1 LDHGAGKQWRSN
13 SIPRSLIMLKERT
26 AITKLVVENFRC
38 NGYEMHRVKSLGDD
52 VVSASMN
59 APDGTSHSVVA
70 RFSGNQVHVVID
82 GRDALFEDITYAPAE
97 RKDAAGAGA
106 IRAPMAGKIIKLATT
121 PGATVAK
128 GDLLVVLEAMKM
140 EHELRAATDG
150 TIDTISIKPGDQVAM
165 RQLLIS
171 VKPA

>member
-1 LDHGAGKQWRSN
+1 MELLKTDSEITPWSFTARDESGEFTGLFVQQGTHIHLNWAGTD
-13 SIPRSLIMLKERT
+13 E
-26 AITKLVVENFRC
+26 V
-38 NGYEMHRVKSLGDD
+38 
-52 VVSASMN
+52 
-59 APDGTSHSVVA
+59 
-70 RFSGNQVHVVID
+70 
-82 GRDALFEDITYAPAE
+82 FEDITYAPAE